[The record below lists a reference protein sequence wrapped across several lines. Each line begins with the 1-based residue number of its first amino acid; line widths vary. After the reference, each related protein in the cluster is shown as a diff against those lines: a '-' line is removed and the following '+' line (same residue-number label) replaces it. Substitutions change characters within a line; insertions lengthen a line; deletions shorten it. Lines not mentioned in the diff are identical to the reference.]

1 LAACHFRKVLAV
13 SRILIAMIIVLATL
27 IFFASFFEI
36 VAAAPFGYEDEWG
49 FHFGM
54 EALPPEFAN
63 FYA

>member
-1 LAACHFRKVLAV
+1 
-13 SRILIAMIIVLATL
+13 MIIVLATVIL
-27 IFFASFFEI
+27 FASFFEI